1 MRYDPEM
8 QKHEL
13 IERLRQLRPDL
24 SAEGVEHLAVFG
36 SRARGD
42 NQPASD
48 IDILIDVDPHRMFS
62 LIDLIGVQHIIEDTT
77 GIPANA
83 LMRRSLDDRFRGRI
97 EGDLIEV
104 F

>member
-1 MRYDPEM
+1 MRYIPVM
-8 QKHEL
+8 YKHEL

-24 SAEGVEHLAVFG
+24 AAEGVEHLAVFG

-48 IDILIDVDPHRMFS
+48 IDILIDVDPQRMFS
-62 LIDLIGVQHIIEDTT
+62 LIDLIGVQHIIQDRT
-77 GIPANA
+77 GLPANA

-97 EGDLIEV
+97 ESDLVEV

>member
-1 MRYDPEM
+1 MRYYPVM

-24 SAEGVEHLAVFG
+24 AAEGVEHLAVFG

-42 NQPASD
+42 NQAESD
-48 IDILIDVDPHRMFS
+48 IDILIDVEPMRKFS
-62 LIDLIGVQHIIEDTT
+62 LIDLISVQHIIQDRT